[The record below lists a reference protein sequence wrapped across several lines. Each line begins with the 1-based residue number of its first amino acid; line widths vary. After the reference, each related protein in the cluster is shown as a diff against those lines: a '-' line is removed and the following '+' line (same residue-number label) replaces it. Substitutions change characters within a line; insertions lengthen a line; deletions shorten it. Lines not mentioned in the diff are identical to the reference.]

1 MKLGIIGCGNI
12 AASHLRGFA
21 SAGAEITAFADALPD
36 RAEAMAKKVA
46 GGTAYAG
53 SQELIETS
61 GVDAVIICTPPNLHR
76 DIAIAAI
83 AGGLHVLCEKP
94 LAATLADCLAIERAA
109 AGSDLV
115 FMTAF
120 RHRFLPAH
128 QEMKRLLAGRG
139 LGRIVMFQNV
149 FGGPAR
155 ESASMWFCKRS
166 IAGGGVYLDTCVH
179 GLDLFRFYCGEV
191 QCCSGQAVQAFEG
204 TDVEDSAVMALR
216 SQGGTVGTLAG
227 SWNIGTWRM
236 AVELLT
242 ENGRLLYDY
251 AVPEQIL
258 IEDAAGKTEIL
269 PTAKS
274 DGFAEQAAYFLSC
287 IAGNKPAE
295 PGATDGRRAVE
306 IITGLY
312 PY

>member
-1 MKLGIIGCGNI
+1 MKIGIIGCGNI

-21 SAGAEITAFADALPD
+21 AAGAEITAFADALPE
-36 RAEAMAKKVA
+36 RAEAMAAKVA
-46 GGTAYAG
+46 GGRAFAG
-53 SQELIETS
+53 SRDLIETS
-61 GVDAVIICTPPNLHR
+61 GAEAVIICTPPNLHR
-76 DIAIAAI
+76 DIAISAI
-83 AGGLHVLCEKP
+83 GAGLHVLCEKP
-94 LAATLADCLAIERAA
+94 LASTLADSLAIERAA
-109 AGSDLV
+109 AGSGRV

-128 QEMKRLLAGRG
+128 QQMKRLLEERG

-155 ESASMWFCKRS
+155 ESAKMWFCQRS
-166 IAGGGVYLDTCVH
+166 IAGGGIYLDTCVH

-191 QCCSGQAVQAFEG
+191 QSCSGQAVRAFEG

-216 SQGGTVGTLAG
+216 AQGGTVGTLAG

-236 AVELLT
+236 AVELLA

-251 AVPEQIL
+251 ALPTQIL
-258 IEDAAGKTEIL
+258 IEDADGKTDLL
-269 PTAKS
+269 PVAKS

-287 IAGNKPAE
+287 AASGQLAE
-295 PGATDGRRAVE
+295 PGAFDGRRAVE

>member
-1 MKLGIIGCGNI
+1 MKIGLIGCGNI
-12 AASHLRGFA
+12 AASHLRGFT
-21 SAGAEITAFADALPD
+21 SAVAEITAFADALPD
-36 RAEAMAKKVA
+36 RAEAMAKSVT
-46 GGTAYAG
+46 GGTAYSG
-53 SQELIETS
+53 SQELIERS

-76 DIAIAAI
+76 DIAIEAI
-83 AGGLHVLCEKP
+83 TAGLHVLCEKP
-94 LAATLADCLAIERAA
+94 LASTLADCLAIERAA
-109 AGSDLV
+109 AGSDRV

-128 QEMKRLLAGRG
+128 QEMKRLLASRG

-155 ESASMWFCKRS
+155 ESASMWFCKRR
-166 IAGGGVYLDTCVH
+166 IAGGGIYLDTCVH

-191 QCCSGQAVQAFEG
+191 QCASGQAVQAFEG

-216 SQGGTVGTLAG
+216 SQGGTIGTLAG

-236 AVELLT
+236 AVELLA

-251 AVPEQIL
+251 AVPQQIL
-258 IEDAAGKTEIL
+258 IEDADGKTEIL
-269 PTAKS
+269 PIGKS

-287 IAGNKPAE
+287 IAGKKCAE